1 MNTFLHIEQD
11 NDIVTITAEPPAGEL
26 LAFENDGIGKGPIL
40 DPMVPYWDNLDS
52 KWNDRLCE
60 LFIHHL
66 KNDDAL
72 EVASDDE
79 PVITEMF
86 HARLKRLKRE
96 RLENSLREDESEDEG
111 RTRLKQAKLG
121 KLERQRPNSRRATVS
136 PYQIKENTFTHTSYS
151 CTT

>member
-11 NDIVTITAEPPAGEL
+11 NDIVAITEPPAGEL
-26 LAFENDGIGKGPIL
+26 SAFENDGIGQGPDL

-72 EVASDDE
+72 EVTSDEE
-79 PVITEMF
+79 PTITEMF
-86 HARLKRLKRE
+86 HDRLKRLKRE
-96 RLENSLREDESEDEG
+96 RLENSLRAGESQEEG
-111 RTRLKQAKLG
+111 RIRMKQAKLT
-121 KLERQRPNSRRATVS
+121 KLGRQRPNTRRATVS
-136 PYQIKENTFTHTSYS
+136 HHQIMENIFTHTSYS